1 MLIINS
7 MSFLPFNSSKPKNPE
22 FFIRALSLVAILAL
36 AAGSVLAEEPKAP
49 STNRPTP
56 DPSQEGNLRRGS
68 EDSLPSP
75 GGGGGGLMANRRV
88 QSRRSAVSMDAPTSA
103 QDQNLLLREVHYD
116 GKLSDSQAIFT
127 VNLDV
132 ESLSKGESSITLFDG
147 DVALMPSKLPSGWRM
162 VREGRQYR

>member
-7 MSFLPFNSSKPKNPE
+7 MSFLTFNSSKPKNPE

-68 EDSLPSP
+68 EDSLPSSDEEE
-75 GGGGGGLMANRRV
+75 G
-88 QSRRSAVSMDAPTSA
+88 APLENT
-103 QDQNLLLREVHYD
+103 
-116 GKLSDSQAIFT
+116 
-127 VNLDV
+127 
-132 ESLSKGESSITLFDG
+132 
-147 DVALMPSKLPSGWRM
+147 
-162 VREGRQYR
+162 